1 VDVGAWVKSTLP
13 LSGIIHRRK
22 PVRHFCVMNL
32 KLNHARFLF
41 TELQRPLGLDAPH
54 DDELRDFDTRFRLIL
69 RKHIVVLAWWSIF
82 NIIGGWIA
90 VLWLS
95 GALYYFWM
103 MGIVWGVINF
113 AVAIGVFNHTF
124 YRKFRRGDSFERFE
138 TQRHVEKLMF
148 LNIGVDA
155 AYFFAGLLLREHS
168 FVSGVAR
175 ADMWLGFGW
184 SIVVQ
189 SIFLLFQDIAIYRLH
204 RRNFR
209 KARPYLEKVL

>member
-1 VDVGAWVKSTLP
+1 MTGVMYSHGQA
-13 LSGIIHRRK
+13 G
-22 PVRHFCVMNL
+22 HFCIMNL

-69 RKHIVVLAWWSIF
+69 RKHIVVLAWWSIL
-82 NIIGGWIA
+82 NIFGGWAA

-95 GALYYFWM
+95 GTAYYFWM

-113 AVAIGVFNHTF
+113 AVAMGVFNHVF
-124 YRKFRRGDSFERFE
+124 YRKFRKGDAFERFE
-138 TQRHVEKLMF
+138 NQRHVEKLMF
-148 LNIGVDA
+148 LNIGIDT
-155 AYFFAGLLLREHS
+155 AYVFTGLLLREHS

-175 ADMWLGFGW
+175 TEMWLGFGW
-184 SIVVQ
+184 SIIVQ
-189 SIFLLFQDIAIYRLH
+189 GIFLLIQDIAVYRLH

-209 KARPYLEKVL
+209 KARPYLEKILRSGEL